1 MSQVPQRSAGQPPFR
16 LFGLALSTL
25 AIIGLTGLLFLVTA
39 LLCTLVATLLMGSE
53 DLLAL
58 LARMKD
64 PATIRTDESVLV
76 LIQIIG
82 LLVYLAHVLAVA
94 IIGRLR
100 PSLPLAQ
107 RVAFVDWGGDR
118 QFWWLLGA
126 MLAYI
131 LAAGLVLEAIL
142 PEARD
147 WVALPKS
154 PIGMF
159 LSLILIVGLAPIAEE
174 LLFRGWIFTGLRLQ
188 MPFLPALAISSLLF
202 ALAHFERTFAYA
214 LVVFPVGVALG
225 FVRERY
231 GSVKAAMVFHGVF
244 NLFGWI
250 INTVQGI

>member
-1 MSQVPQRSAGQPPFR
+1 MPQVPQRSAGQPPFR

-25 AIIGLTGLLFLVTA
+25 AIIGLTGVLRLVIA
-39 LLCTLVATLLMGSE
+39 LLGSLAATLLLGTE
-53 DLLAL
+53 DLLAA

-64 PATIRTDESVLV
+64 AATLRTDESALV
-76 LIQIIG
+76 LLQVIG
-82 LLVYLAHVLAVA
+82 LLVYLSHVLAIA
-94 IIGRLR
+94 IVGRVR

-107 RVAFVDWGGDR
+107 RVAFADWRGDR

-126 MLAYI
+126 MLAYV
-131 LAAGLVLEAIL
+131 LAAGLVLEGLL

-154 PIGMF
+154 PIGLF
-159 LSLILIVGLAPIAEE
+159 LSLMLIVGMAPIAEE

-188 MPFLPALAISSLLF
+188 MPFMPALAISALLF

-231 GSVKAAMVFHGVF
+231 GSVKAAMVFHGMF

-250 INTVQGI
+250 INMVQGS